1 MNMPTAEKT
10 VIAGLGNATH
20 PRTFHSV
27 GQLVLKH
34 LAQRRHLQWNSN
46 TKHGVSYTHINSHTD
61 LIYSHQLMNVCGKS
75 LARYCEHVNARRV
88 LVLHDD
94 LQREWGKVRSVVSIH
109 IRTHSQTVNSSPSN
123 TADRPTVITASN
135 HSHSISNNPSTLI
148 EYELVL
154 VDQVI
159 SAMLLDMSFLI
170 SHRSNCMTSQMVFS
184 IRILRGFWRDIWSN
198 SNSN

>member
-1 MNMPTAEKT
+1 MPTAEKT

-94 LQREWGKVRSVVSIH
+94 LQREWGKLSIKHGGSANGHNGIKSLSQYLKQSLDFDRLRIGIGRPGDKRDVARYVLSNLSPEQLHDITDGLLYTH
-109 IRTHSQTVNSSPSN
+109 IER
-123 TADRPTVITASN
+123 
-135 HSHSISNNPSTLI
+135 
-148 EYELVL
+148 VL
-154 VDQVI
+154 EGY
-159 SAMLLDMSFLI
+159 ME
-170 SHRSNCMTSQMVFS
+170 
-184 IRILRGFWRDIWSN
+184 
-198 SNSN
+198 